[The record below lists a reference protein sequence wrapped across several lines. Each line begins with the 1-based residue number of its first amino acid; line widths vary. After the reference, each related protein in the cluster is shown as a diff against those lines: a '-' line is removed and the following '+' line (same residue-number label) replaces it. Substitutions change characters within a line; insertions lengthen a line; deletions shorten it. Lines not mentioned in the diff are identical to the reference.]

1 MEKRMAAPRI
11 CGITGGVLFAGL
23 AAYNL
28 YLYILLVLNV
38 GAPLNV
44 LTLLT
49 IAESAAIG
57 VLALLDKRGRL
68 LETVAWVEAIHG
80 FVSMVLVALSL
91 FGASMINSVALA
103 LIFSGLL
110 GGAASVVLAA
120 VLIIGSCRQG
130 QVRWLRKICFLPA
143 LMLVGS
149 AAVSFAAAGVE
160 ALSIVLVAVQAVSAW
175 LVCYWVSAPVYRP
188 QPDAENTVQF

>member
-1 MEKRMAAPRI
+1 MEKRMDAPRI

>member
-11 CGITGGVLFAGL
+11 CGIAGGVLFAGL

-57 VLALLDKRGRL
+57 VLALLDKRGSL

>member
-1 MEKRMAAPRI
+1 M
-11 CGITGGVLFAGL
+11 
-23 AAYNL
+23 
-28 YLYILLVLNV
+28 

-57 VLALLDKRGRL
+57 VVALLDKRGRL